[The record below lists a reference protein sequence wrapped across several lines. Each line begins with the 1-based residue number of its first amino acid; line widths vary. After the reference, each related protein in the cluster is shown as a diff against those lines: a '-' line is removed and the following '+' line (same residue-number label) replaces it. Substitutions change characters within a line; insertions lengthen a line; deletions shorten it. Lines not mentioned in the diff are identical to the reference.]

1 VTSLQ
6 HSPGAADES
15 AGESFET
22 PASARSLDNV
32 SPELALVDQ
41 ALGDRERSS
50 LPQTDDTLG
59 RLELLVRAH
68 RIAVARDQPVSTR
81 ARRSSHDALDGHVTR
96 NDVADG
102 APAARASAEDGAK
115 DARGIEQPRVR
126 RRRFRVASRVV
137 FIAAVAA
144 GAATVGSWLL
154 ASTRDGSSQAD
165 DMRTAALA
173 GSARPSTSSDIATL
187 GKPSRPPVRKG
198 AGSPLQRHES
208 KTRKSTA
215 KPRTR
220 ATTRRPDTR
229 RVRSSAAP
237 AGKLESS
244 GRLLAWPPTPR
255 ATGYRVELYR
265 GPTRVFSA
273 NARTSRVLI
282 PLASTS
288 GSPRRGL
295 THGEYRCYVWAV
307 VNGRLTRDVV
317 LQAKVVL

>member
-6 HSPGAADES
+6 HSPGADES
-15 AGESFET
+15 AGESFEM

-50 LPQTDDTLG
+50 LPQSDDTLG

-81 ARRSSHDALDGHVTR
+81 ARRPSPDALDGHVTR

-102 APAARASAEDGAK
+102 AAAARASAEHGAK
-115 DARGIEQPRVR
+115 NARSLEQPRVR
-126 RRRFRVASRVV
+126 RRRLRIVSRVV
-137 FIAAVAA
+137 FVAAVAA
-144 GAATVGSWLL
+144 GAAAVGSWLL
-154 ASTRDGSSQAD
+154 APTRDGSSQAND
-165 DMRTAALA
+165 TRTGLA
-173 GSARPSTSSDIATL
+173 GSARPSTSRDIATL

-198 AGSPLQRHES
+198 AGSSLQRHES

-220 ATTRRPDTR
+220 ATTRRPDKT

-273 NARTSRVLI
+273 NALTSRVLI

-288 GSPRRGL
+288 ASPRRGL